1 MAIMCTGS
9 NLTLYVSIEE
19 HVERTI
25 VDILL
30 GDFNR
35 SNGQFAD
42 VAIYI
47 HLVVF
52 ERSTDMGDI
61 RFLIEL

>member
-35 SNGQFAD
+35 SNGQ
-42 VAIYI
+42 I
-47 HLVVF
+47 
-52 ERSTDMGDI
+52 TDI
-61 RFLIEL
+61 AFFLYLSSLGLKGGSHRDGI